1 MNMPTNLGKDKAI
14 LNKELLLIQE
24 IIIGDQQYLNEIN
37 DLVNNHEFIEFAKTI
52 SNLIDDEATF
62 DELLSSQVVLKQALA
77 VLERLREE
85 SFEDI

>member
-1 MNMPTNLGKDKAI
+1 MPTNLGKDKAI